1 MLEIL
6 TSGAGK
12 IRKKTLFKMPRQG
25 NQIRFFGTSVQETK
39 IRFCSRNFD
48 MSVNEEVFSKVQ
60 SALVDALGVDDDEV
74 TQEATMVGDLGA
86 ESIDFLDI
94 VFKLEKAFG
103 IKIQTEDLFPKDIFT
118 ESSYV
123 QDGKVN
129 ANGLAELKKRMPWA
143 NLSKFEANP
152 RVQDFGDLLTVSD
165 LCRYVQ
171 SKLA

>member
-1 MLEIL
+1 
-6 TSGAGK
+6 
-12 IRKKTLFKMPRQG
+12 MPREG

-39 IRFCSRNFD
+39 IRFCSRNVD

-103 IKIQTEDLFPKDIFT
+103 IKIQTEDLFPKDILT